1 LVDAVN
7 RVVTSRSGRQV
18 GTVGAFLVPGAP
30 DIVPGRV
37 ELSLDIRDMDEDEI
51 GALVLEL
58 ESGGRIGRAE
68 FSFTRFHFHFHE
80 PVEPHPVICGVLEEA
95 ANKEGPTSRR
105 LISGAGHDAQT
116 MGKIGP
122 VGLIFIPSV
131 GGVSHAAEEYSRPED
146 IMNGAAVPLRSILK
160 LDAMTLA

>member
-1 LVDAVN
+1 MVDGIVGVQRWRVEARGRANHAGSTPMDRRQDALLAACRLVDAVN

-80 PVEPHPVICGVLEEA
+80 PVETHP
-95 ANKEGPTSRR
+95 RR
-105 LISGAGHDAQT
+105 APRA
-116 MGKIGP
+116 
-122 VGLIFIPSV
+122 VG
-131 GGVSHAAEEYSRPED
+131 
-146 IMNGAAVPLRSILK
+146 
-160 LDAMTLA
+160 